1 MNSAPTSSR
10 IALSPQSKD
19 ELAFLIGEWRRQ
31 PITIALVNHLKLARE
46 TALAEAVSARRDP
59 TISSV
64 RLERACLLGEIIDT
78 LNAGTFIK

>member
-1 MNSAPTSSR
+1 MNSAPISNRTV
-10 IALSPQSKD
+10 LNPQSKD
-19 ELAFLIGEWRRQ
+19 ELTYLIGEWRRQ
-31 PITIALVNHLKLARE
+31 PITISLANHLKTLRE
-46 TALAEAVSARRDP
+46 TALAGAVDARRDP